1 MERVLTFLVIWF
13 MPSNTLKN
21 LSGCPSYLLNSLAI
35 SGQIYPN
42 LSLIVLA
49 TSSDCSGGMPLS
61 LSLNNC

>member
-1 MERVLTFLVIWF
+1 